1 MNLAQHGDWLI
12 GGGKGPSLRN
22 VDVTLDA
29 AAARV
34 ALAGEIDMANAEA
47 LRELLAEVVDELREV
62 ELDLR
67 GVRFIDSAGC
77 QALIQV
83 AQHAAQ
89 VGGRIR
95 VRAGE
100 SPVRRVFSL
109 LEIDR
114 ILGVVEDPPPD

>member
-29 AAARV
+29 AARRV
-34 ALAGEIDMANAEA
+34 SLAGEIDMASAGA
-47 LRELLAEVVDELREV
+47 LRELLAGVVDELRDV

-67 GVRFIDSAGC
+67 DLRFIDSAGC
-77 QALIQV
+77 QALIEV
-83 AQHAAQ
+83 AQHAAR

-95 VRAGE
+95 VRTTEG
-100 SPVRRVFSL
+100 PVRRVFSL

-114 ILGVVEDPPPD
+114 ILGVVEDPASE